1 MPKTL
6 FVSLLFL
13 TLLFGQS
20 SKDFPFMG
28 LSVSTQTI
36 DINAID
42 SAQETGFGLRYGQ
55 QSLDWRTT
63 FSLDYTQ
70 DAYSSISVEI
80 DKILLDNMF
89 GTPRLRPYLGG
100 VVGYMRFDD
109 NQLDIPVDESEL
121 FEETNGFYYGGN
133 FGFIIY
139 TADNIDVDLS
149 YHYYKIENI
158 EFLDDLHGATL
169 AVHYFF

>member
-1 MPKTL
+1 MIKTL

-13 TLLFGQS
+13 TSLFGQS
-20 SKDFPFMG
+20 PQNFSFMG

-36 DINAID
+36 DIDPGD
-42 SAQETGFGLRYGQ
+42 SNQETGFGIRYGQ

-70 DAYSSISVEI
+70 NAYSSVSVEI

-89 GTPRLRPYLGG
+89 GTPKLRPYLGG
-100 VVGYMRFDD
+100 VVGYMSFDD
-109 NQLDIPVDESEL
+109 SELPILLEESEI

-133 FGFIIY
+133 FGFIVY
-139 TADNIDVDLS
+139 ATDSIDVDIS
-149 YHYYKIENI
+149 YHYYVVQNLD
-158 EFLDDLHGATL
+158 FLDDLHGATL
-169 AVHYFF
+169 ALHYFF